1 MMRPEAV
8 GIFACLGG
16 YAVTGSAP
24 AMPQMLRPPV
34 SLRPSAPLGSAAAA
48 WRARRLLEAAQMDWQ
63 EAQEIAAQAP
73 DSEIEEWQIAQMLDE
88 MRVSPPLATMPVQIS
103 VSGVRQGEPHRVG
116 MADFIPDMINPESLE
131 LAPAIAE
138 YDVTYEWELEN
149 DPWPLLRADEVDL
162 ELFNV

>member
-34 SLRPSAPLGSAAAA
+34 SLRPSAPLGSAATA

-73 DSEIEEWQIAQMLDE
+73 DSE
-88 MRVSPPLATMPVQIS
+88 
-103 VSGVRQGEPHRVG
+103 RVG